1 MTGEKEPQR
10 STVEKKEKK
19 KRAGGIAAFSLL
31 ISLFDRLGEI
41 IYNAIVEGFFGNIF
55 TAYTKTKN
63 RFSNGFWGTYVTR
76 NKKIKQFFRKLRKL
90 LSKNLDSCLTL
101 SFATNSIT
109 KLCSLPLQ
117 AAVCLYRGRKEGEP

>member
-41 IYNAIVEGFFGNIF
+41 IYNAVVEGFFGNIF
-55 TAYTKTKN
+55 TAYTK
-63 RFSNGFWGTYVTR
+63 S
-76 NKKIKQFFRKLRKL
+76 
-90 LSKNLDSCLTL
+90 
-101 SFATNSIT
+101 
-109 KLCSLPLQ
+109 
-117 AAVCLYRGRKEGEP
+117 